1 MAPLSPKMEDCS
13 PGAAA
18 LFLKSPFLPP
28 NEARFPQN
36 AHFWRAVAPNEPFLT
51 PNFPLC
57 SNKRGV
63 QLPRWRHSPK
73 MEAPILQ
80 LGAAGFPQTE
90 PICPQ
95 NALFCPKS
103 GSLMLSAP
111 LAVLCAACSPFPCS
125 LFSLPPHPRGAQP
138 QNAAFF
144 HPSADFQ
151 PQNGAFQ
158 AQNGSFVHPAAPA
171 RSLSA
176 PEWKLCLLHCP
187 PPISAAFVC
196 SPKFPLFHPKTAP
209 PLPFPFPVSHRNPCW
224 PTEAPFLP
232 PNCSAVRR
240 SAARLR
246 FHPTSKA
253 PNLPFL
259 AFLLYFGLFG
269 PKLQHPLKLPAL
281 GSRGPRTAF
290 FPVIEP

>member
-1 MAPLSPKMEDCS
+1 
-13 PGAAA
+13 
-18 LFLKSPFLPP
+18 
-28 NEARFPQN
+28 
-36 AHFWRAVAPNEPFLT
+36 
-51 PNFPLC
+51 
-57 SNKRGV
+57 
-63 QLPRWRHSPK
+63 

-103 GSLMLSAP
+103 GSLMPSAP

-138 QNAAFF
+138 QNAAFL
-144 HPSADFQ
+144 HPSADFR

-196 SPKFPLFHPKTAP
+196 SPKFPLFHPKTAL

-224 PTEAPFLP
+224 PTEALFCPQIALRFADLQPGSVSILHPKPQTSHFWLFCSILAFLD
-232 PNCSAVRR
+232 PNCSIPRSSQLWAEAPGRR
-240 SAARLR
+240 
-246 FHPTSKA
+246 F
-253 PNLPFL
+253 FL
-259 AFLLYFGLFG
+259 
-269 PKLQHPLKLPAL
+269 
-281 GSRGPRTAF
+281 
-290 FPVIEP
+290 